1 MTKPKLI
8 QAHKMPTMAAINE
21 RSAKAKLTAISFFSG
36 MGGASIGLKMAGFR
50 VAYANEF
57 IFAAADAYDLNSG
70 GLKCDRYDIRKVT
83 AKRVLRMSGLKP
95 GEIDLMEGS
104 PPCKLFTKVKAQDK
118 GTQFKKDGGV
128 YSEGVKQDV
137 ADLFFEFCRLLKVLK
152 PKVFITENVSGLLQN
167 MNKHYFLAIT
177 EALEA
182 CGYEV
187 QTALLDASRYGVPQK
202 RERVVL
208 QGIRK
213 DLYKKGV
220 RHAWPQMHPMTSVG
234 DCLPHVAKVFVSK
247 RGYKNADIPS
257 PTVLAVDHTTTQY
270 ARYSSGGWLEDDQ
283 GVRRKWTIPELKV
296 VSSVPADFKFPK
308 YENEKPKKRFQ
319 RAWERMGRIHAPLQV
334 YYLGRAIKEQI
345 FDAHA
350 DIMEAT

>member
-1 MTKPKLI
+1 MLI
-8 QAHKMPTMAAINE
+8 QAHKMPTMAAINA
-21 RSAKAKLTAISFFSG
+21 RSKKAKLNAVSFFSG
-36 MGGASIGLKMAGFR
+36 MGGASIGLKMSGYDVR
-50 VAYANEF
+50 YANEF

-83 AKRVLRMSGLKP
+83 AKRVLQMSGLKA

-118 GTQFKKDGGV
+118 GEQFKKDGGV

-137 ADLFFEFCRLLKVLK
+137 ADLFFEFCRILKVLQ

-167 MNKHYFLAIT
+167 MNRHYFLSIT

-182 CGYEV
+182 CGYVVE
-187 QTALLDASRYGVPQK
+187 TALLDASRYGTPQK

-220 RHAWPQMHPMTSVG
+220 RHAWPKMHPTTTVK
-234 DCLPHVAKVFVSK
+234 DCLPHISKVFVSK
-247 RGYKNADIPS
+247 RGYKDADIPS
-257 PTVLAVDHTTTQY
+257 PTVLAVDHTTTEY
-270 ARYSSGGWLEDDQ
+270 ARYSSGGWVEDDK

-296 VSSVPADFKFPK
+296 VSGVPVDFKFPK
-308 YENEKPKKRFQ
+308 YEDEKPRKRFQ
-319 RAWERMGRIHAPLQV
+319 RAWERMGRIHGPIQV
-334 YYLGRAIKEQI
+334 YYLGKAIREQI
-345 FDAHA
+345 FEKHA
-350 DIMEAT
+350 DILKGI